1 MLLLKKVTS
10 NSDINAL
17 GIQFA
22 EQNIFLLAQ
31 DAAGRQIFGRQAIRN
46 TKNWPNSF
54 FITPLEF
61 NATLLPDIQR
71 HGQPQTATVEL
82 TLKFNM
88 LGNAVGMYDW
98 MLQNSIT
105 SLEDKDL
112 SQKLQPYAHSL
123 GGAIERH
130 LAQTNDCYLTP
141 DELVDVFPSWLQVV
155 RIAST
160 EIGPRL
166 AKPITMATP
175 TNKKH
180 TPPKPAVHVAEPLK
194 TTPPPP
200 RPAHQ
205 PPCNKTANPPDLFRQ
220 NQPQKQPK
228 RKTPRGCCCSH
239 FFLLLLLIFCII
251 GGGLIHLV
259 KAVKNAVVK
268 VATPV
273 VEWVTRPAS
282 SPAPVIIKTDGGKT
296 SFMLPSNIPIEL
308 LKVKAGSYQPTSP
321 YGSVQP
327 ISYQITIPKD
337 YWLTEQEI
345 TEAQWRTMMS
355 TSLNTMGVGLDEAND
370 FCRRLTSHFASQIPQ
385 GYHFALPTN
394 AEWNLAVMQYKGRLA
409 GLARRGDVFSTRLY
423 GFHLALVPDGQQ

>member
-10 NSDINAL
+10 NSDIESL
-17 GIQFA
+17 QIPFA
-22 EQNIFLLAQ
+22 EQNIYLLAQ
-31 DAAGRQIFGRQAIRN
+31 DAAGRQIFGRQACLN
-46 TKNWPNSF
+46 TKKWPNSF

-61 NATLLPDIQR
+61 NVTLYPDIQR

-88 LGNAVGMYDW
+88 FGNAVGMYDW
-98 MLQNSIT
+98 IHQNNIIT
-105 SLEDKDL
+105 LDDNDL
-112 SQKLQPYAHSL
+112 PKQLKSFEHRL
-123 GGAIERH
+123 GAAVERH
-130 LAQTNDCYLTP
+130 VAQTNDCYLTP
-141 DELVDVFPSWLQVV
+141 EELAGVFPPWLKITQNPS
-155 RIAST
+155 IQ
-160 EIGPRL
+160 IGPRL
-166 AKPITMATP
+166 AQPITMAA
-175 TNKKH
+175 
-180 TPPKPAVHVAEPLK
+180 PPKGTKAQPEPAILAAQPPK
-194 TTPPPP
+194 TTTAKP

-205 PPCNKTANPPDLFRQ
+205 PPCVKTANPPTLVNP
-220 NQPQKQPK
+220 NQPQQPPK
-228 RKTPRGCCCSH
+228 RKAPRGCCCSH
-239 FFLLLLLIFCII
+239 FFLLMLLIFCII

-296 SFMLPSNIPIEL
+296 SFMLPQNVPLEL

-327 ISYQITIPKD
+327 PSYQITIPKD
-337 YWLTEQEI
+337 FWLTEQEI
-345 TEAQWRTMMS
+345 TEAQWRTVM
-355 TSLNTMGVGLDEAND
+355 TTPLNTMGVGLDEAND

-385 GYHFALPTN
+385 GYHFALPTD
-394 AEWNLAVMQYKGRLA
+394 AEWNLAVMQHKGRLA

-423 GFHLALVPDGQQ
+423 AFHLALVPNN

>member
-10 NSDINAL
+10 NSDIESL
-17 GIQFA
+17 QIPFA
-22 EQNIFLLAQ
+22 EQNIYLLAQ
-31 DAAGRQIFGRQAIRN
+31 DAAGRQIFGRQTCRN
-46 TKNWPNSF
+46 TKQWPNSF
-54 FITPLEF
+54 FVTPLEF
-61 NATLLPDIQR
+61 NATLYPNVQCN
-71 HGQPQTATVEL
+71 GQPQTATVEL

-98 MLQNSIT
+98 MHQNNLT
-105 SLEDKDL
+105 SLEDNDL
-112 SQKLQPYAHSL
+112 SKKLQSFEQSL
-123 GGAIERH
+123 GTAVEH
-130 LAQTNDCYLTP
+130 HVAQTNNCYLTS

-160 EIGPRL
+160 QIGPRL

-175 TNKKH
+175 TDKKH
-180 TPPKPAVHVAEPLK
+180 TPPKPAVHVAEPPK

-205 PPCNKTANPPDLFRQ
+205 PPCNKTANPPNLFQ
-220 NQPQKQPK
+220 KDQPQKTPK
-228 RKTPRGCCCSH
+228 RKAPRGCCCSH
-239 FFLLLLLIFCII
+239 FFLLMLLIFCII

-259 KAVKNAVVK
+259 KAVKNAVVAAVSPIVHVVKQPTEIKFDGAKMTFFLPQSIPLELVK
-268 VATPV
+268 V
-273 VEWVTRPAS
+273 
-282 SPAPVIIKTDGGKT
+282 
-296 SFMLPSNIPIEL
+296 N
-308 LKVKAGSYQPTSP
+308 AGSYQPTSP

-337 YWLTEQEI
+337 YWLSEQEI

-385 GYHFALPTN
+385 GYHFALPTD
-394 AEWNLAVMQYKGRLA
+394 AEWNLAVMQHKGRLA

-423 GFHLALVPDGQQ
+423 GFHLALVPNSQ